1 MIKRALAT
9 PVLLALC
16 TLSCQRPRERDV
28 GPNTPRAEPSGASS
42 VTEASADDR
51 LRSIDKRQ
59 SVPLLP
65 MMANH
70 QKQNMRDHLNAVQAI
85 IAGLA
90 VGDFPAIERA
100 SHRLGFSEQTGQMCT
115 HMGLGAPG
123 FSEQAIEFHQ
133 TADRIAVSAAKA
145 DAQGVTR
152 DLAATLALCTG
163 CHARWKQQVVD
174 EKMWQQLTGTQDPSR
189 AHGHA
194 NMPL

>member
-1 MIKRALAT
+1 MTKAQLVSRI
-9 PVLLALC
+9 VLV
-16 TLSCQRPRERDV
+16 SCICGCRQTRERDV
-28 GPNTPRAEPSGASS
+28 RPSAPSAVPS
-42 VTEASADDR
+42 AATLVTEPTADDR
-51 LRSIDKRQ
+51 LRSIDQRQ
-59 SVPLLP
+59 SIPLLP
-65 MMANH
+65 AMANH

-90 VGDFPAIERA
+90 TGDFPAIEEA

-163 CHARWKQQVVD
+163 CHARWKQRVVD
-174 EKMWQQLTGTQDPSR
+174 EKTWAQLTGTQSPSP

>member
-1 MIKRALAT
+1 MLGCQHAHEHEIGASARPTTASAAT
-9 PVLLALC
+9 V
-16 TLSCQRPRERDV
+16 
-28 GPNTPRAEPSGASS
+28 AEP
-42 VTEASADDR
+42 SADDR
-51 LRSIDKRQ
+51 LRSIDQRQ

-65 MMANH
+65 AMANH

-90 VGDFPAIERA
+90 IGDFPAIEQA

-133 TADRIAVSAAKA
+133 TADRIAASAVKG
-145 DAQGVTR
+145 DAEGVTR

-174 EKMWQQLTGTQDPSR
+174 EKMWSQLTGVQATSR
-189 AHGHA
+189 AHGHT